1 MLQQMTQDRKAITMS
16 TVIPH
21 AHSSTARYWHGFALY
36 SNRRPITDCDDV
48 ATARGWLYGRYAED
62 CALAAEWGC
71 KPVVTPPSQMDDAE
85 VWAMVEDAQD
95 DDERHEQWCIRTGNF

>member
-1 MLQQMTQDRKAITMS
+1 MLAEITQRGNQTTTTPSA
-16 TVIPH
+16 
-21 AHSSTARYWHGFALY
+21 AYWHGFALY
-36 SNRRPITDCDDV
+36 TQRRPITWCDDV

-71 KPVVTPPSQMDDAE
+71 KPTVTPPSQMDDAE

-95 DDERHEQWCIRTGNF
+95 DDERLEQWCIRTGNF